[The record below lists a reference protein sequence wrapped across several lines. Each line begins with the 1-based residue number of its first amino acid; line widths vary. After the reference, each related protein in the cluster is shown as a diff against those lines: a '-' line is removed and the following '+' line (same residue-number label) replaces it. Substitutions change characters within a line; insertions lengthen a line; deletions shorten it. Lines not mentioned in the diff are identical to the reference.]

1 MSDSLLRA
9 EKLIEDHGL
18 TGAEKMLREQPWL
31 TAEIASEMQS
41 PAMLQAYELL
51 AESLIDND
59 MIYLRDK
66 LELASATTVSI
77 GKNRARKGGNDIIYN
92 RLPDKFSF
100 EQAMGA
106 KGNGCSRNSV
116 HQMLKNWKSQK
127 LITQMDATAII
138 RRLGKM

>member
-1 MSDSLLRA
+1 M
-9 EKLIEDHGL
+9 
-18 TGAEKMLREQPWL
+18 
-31 TAEIASEMQS
+31 ASEMQF
-41 PAMLQAYELL
+41 PAMLQAYEVL

-59 MIYLRDK
+59 IIYFREK
-66 LELASATTVSI
+66 LEQASATTISI

-92 RLPDKFSF
+92 RLPQEFSF

-127 LITQMDATAII
+127 LIMQMDDCHYQKI
-138 RRLGKM
+138 G